1 MQWSQLI
8 KFESYEVLLLV
19 FGLAFLGASILPQ
32 KLRNSFLSLP
42 MVYIAVGFFLAFF
55 WDGDPVIDTT
65 KNGMAIEK
73 LTEFAVIL
81 SLMSAGLKIDK
92 DLSFKG
98 WATTWRLL
106 SITMLFCIIV
116 LSFFGWSW
124 LNMAAA
130 SALLLGAAMAPTDPV
145 MAADVQVDKP
155 GEGHEDE
162 VRFSLTSE
170 AGLNDGL
177 AFPFVYLAIFL
188 AMGQTSFSELG
199 TWFLFELLWKVVA
212 GGLVGYLSGR
222 FIGFLFFR
230 WFNHAHFHEGFVVVA
245 ITFVA
250 YGFAELAQ
258 AYGFIAVFVA
268 GFFFRRTEKKHKYHK
283 ELHDFSVQLEH
294 LILAV
299 LMILFGI
306 ILQQG
311 VLQELNI
318 LGIIIA
324 LGFVLIV
331 RPLGGMLGLIG
342 RKIPLSEKFYIS
354 FLGIRGIGS
363 FYYISY
369 ALNNAP
375 FPQVDAKKIWA
386 VAGAI
391 VLVSV
396 VLHGIYAPKIIKNI
410 TSRYTFKKRRIED
423 RQ

>member
-1 MQWSQLI
+1 MELSQFI
-8 KFESYEVLLLV
+8 KFESYEILLLV

-42 MVYIAVGFFLAFF
+42 MVYVSVGFLLAYF
-55 WDGDPVIDTT
+55 WNADPIIDTRE
-65 KNGMAIEK
+65 NGMAIEK

-106 SITMLFCIIV
+106 SVTMLFCIMV
-116 LSFFGWSW
+116 LSFFVWSW

-145 MAADVQVDKP
+145 MASDVQVDKP
-155 GEGHEDE
+155 GEGDEDE

-188 AMGQTSFSELG
+188 AMGKTSFSEFG
-199 TWFLFELLWKVVA
+199 TWFLFSVLWKVL
-212 GGLVGYLSGR
+212 GGALVGYLSGR

-230 WFNHAHFHEGFVVVA
+230 RFNHANFHEGFVVVA
-245 ITFVA
+245 ITFVT
-250 YGFAELAQ
+250 YGLAELAQ

-268 GFFFRRTEKKHKYHK
+268 GYFFRRTEKRHKYHK

-311 VLQELNI
+311 LLKELDI

-342 RKIPLSEKFYIS
+342 RKIALSEKFYIS

-369 ALNNAP
+369 ALNNGP
-375 FPQVDAKKIWA
+375 FPPGDTKKIWA

-396 VLHGIYAPKIIKNI
+396 ILHGIYAPKIIKNI
-410 TSRYTFKKRRIED
+410 TSRNSFMKRK
-423 RQ
+423 